1 MTVVESARELAWIM
15 RRGMPMSATQ
25 LFYCM
30 MMPVTLA
37 FCGALGTE
45 DLDAAGL
52 SLSIFQLT
60 VENCASSVRWGLMP
74 FLAQTIGGS
83 KKHRVG
89 NFVQRGL
96 LTSVLLTCFNWTL
109 VMNAG
114 NLLILL
120 GQDPVISV
128 KAERFL
134 IILMPGSLSMNL
146 YDALNAY
153 TDAVGYLWPTFVV
166 RCVSLGANTLLQY
179 LLVTVAGLGLT
190 GSALGLSISLCLL
203 PILQTAFIWGLNIH
217 RDTWSGWSTRAFMD
231 WGKFLYTVM
240 PCLLTQSLW
249 YLGTEYGNFLA
260 GLIGKAEIA
269 AESVLFQLN
278 VIAFLI
284 PVGIG
289 SALISRIGYYLST
302 QQPEKLVRL
311 VLTSLAFMG
320 TMGAVIGIIFFLLR
334 YEVPRIFSL
343 EPEATE
349 LYVAMSPY
357 LSIYTAFQLAAYPS
371 IAALRAC
378 NSHLHTLLMN
388 VIGYYVIGAP
398 LGISLAFAAGWGLN
412 GLWVGFATSSVSF
425 FILLAICALRLD
437 WRGRATTAHFNAEME
452 TDMELI
458 SERRPL
464 LPEPEPSEPT
474 GSQENTAKAASSY
487 LLSASTNGAKQRNAV
502 RSKLPVLFGLVTL
515 LAASLTLRLLVPPQV
530 PDESGHHGNASAI
543 VIDASSMQ
551 PSFNATIL
559 A

>member
-1 MTVVESARELAWIM
+1 
-15 RRGMPMSATQ
+15 
-25 LFYCM
+25 
-30 MMPVTLA
+30 
-37 FCGALGTE
+37 
-45 DLDAAGL
+45 
-52 SLSIFQLT
+52 
-60 VENCASSVRWGLMP
+60 
-74 FLAQTIGGS
+74 TIGGS

-96 LTSVLLTCFNWTL
+96 L
-109 VMNAG
+109 
-114 NLLILL
+114 
-120 GQDPVISV
+120 
-128 KAERFL
+128 
-134 IILMPGSLSMNL
+134 SMNL

-153 TDAVGYLWPTFVV
+153 TMIAVGYLWPTFVV
-166 RCVSLGANTLLQY
+166 VRCVSLRRQHSAA
-179 LLVTVAGLGLT
+179 VFTVSRFGTYRLGLFASQLV
-190 GSALGLSISLCLL
+190 SACFQYSRRLYLG
-203 PILQTAFIWGLNIH
+203 GLNIH

-320 TMGAVIGIIFFLLR
+320 TMGAHS
-334 YEVPRIFSL
+334 RI
-343 EPEATE
+343 
-349 LYVAMSPY
+349 
-357 LSIYTAFQLAAYPS
+357 
-371 IAALRAC
+371 RAC

-437 WRGRATTAHFNAEME
+437 WPRSSHC
-452 TDMELI
+452 
-458 SERRPL
+458 RPL
-464 LPEPEPSEPT
+464 
-474 GSQENTAKAASSY
+474 
-487 LLSASTNGAKQRNAV
+487 QR
-502 RSKLPVLFGLVTL
+502 RDGDRQWS
-515 LAASLTLRLLVPPQV
+515 
-530 PDESGHHGNASAI
+530 
-543 VIDASSMQ
+543 
-551 PSFNATIL
+551 
-559 A
+559 